1 MNNNIESVL
10 NFSTNTLEE
19 KMGTTVK
26 AAPNGLLKKV
36 KLAEKSFAS
45 AKREISRIRV
55 ALAKAHRDSL
65 EEKYQNKYN
74 EALKQYS
81 DLTSQNFDE
90 FSKLVEDLSKISIRL
105 ILSDNKID
113 RLTQVRVPE
122 SKQTPSKP
130 IRIAKQVVTK
140 ISDKISSMRKR
151 IDLYDKTKTSYRS
164 ALDDIKERNNSEQ
177 IIKDMSQ
184 PRDFANLYASK
195 TVSNEAPNTSKEN
208 NNDTMLDRFSQMT
221 LGAGAQ
227 RISPSTQ
234 AQEKVPTNV
243 PTNNDAEIAGIEA
256 GRKAISD
263 ILSNDK
269 KDNANINF
277 DFEGQ
282 KGIMDGFVSNSI
294 YKPLEEK
301 HINKKEESKEQF
313 VDVSQLPSNLQAEI
327 NKYLESIGIG
337 ENSQEKE
344 SSVRKETPVEEAKP
358 YLGAFANQVSQ
369 MAQNRSENIP
379 VAQPQA
385 SNYSPNYDSNYETI
399 AQLYNEAKANGASMS
414 TGEAEKLA
422 INKEE
427 EKEFYN
433 IWKDLATKDFLGE
446 LDTDDKNVGKKM

>member
-26 AAPNGLLKKV
+26 SAPNGSLKKV

-55 ALAKAHRDSL
+55 ALAKARRDSL

-74 EALKQYS
+74 EALEQYS

-90 FSKLVEDLSKISIRL
+90 FSKLVDDLSKISIRL

-184 PRDFANLYASK
+184 PRDFADLYASK

-234 AQEKVPTNV
+234 AQEKVSANV
-243 PTNNDAEIAGIEA
+243 ATNNGAEIAGIEA

-294 YKPLEEK
+294 YKPLEKEP
-301 HINKKEESKEQF
+301 INKKEEPKEQF

-327 NKYLESIGIG
+327 NRYLESIGIG

-344 SSVRKETPVEEAKP
+344 SSVRKETSVEETKP

-385 SNYSPNYDSNYETI
+385 SNYSPNYETI

-414 TGEAEKLA
+414 NGEAEKLA
-422 INKEE
+422 INEE
-427 EKEFYN
+427 EKKEFN
-433 IWKDLATKDFLGE
+433 DIWRALATKDFLGE

>member
-221 LGAGAQ
+221 LGAAAPV
-227 RISPSTQ
+227 PSIQ
-234 AQEKVPTNV
+234 AQEKVLTNV
-243 PTNNDAEIAGIEA
+243 ATNNGAEIAGIEA

-269 KDNANINF
+269 KDDANINF

-282 KGIMDGFVSNSI
+282 KGIMDGFASNSI
-294 YKPLEEK
+294 LLEGEPINKP
-301 HINKKEESKEQF
+301 INKKEKSKEQF

-327 NKYLESIGIG
+327 NKYLESRGVG

-344 SSVRKETPVEEAKP
+344 SSVRKP
-358 YLGAFANQVSQ
+358 YLGAFANQVNQ

>member
-184 PRDFANLYASK
+184 PRDFADLYASK
-195 TVSNEAPNTSKEN
+195 TVSNEATNTSKEN

-234 AQEKVPTNV
+234 AQEKVSANV
-243 PTNNDAEIAGIEA
+243 ATNNGAEIAGIEA

-294 YKPLEEK
+294 YKPLEKEP
-301 HINKKEESKEQF
+301 INKKEEPKEQF

-327 NKYLESIGIG
+327 NRYLESIGIG

-344 SSVRKETPVEEAKP
+344 SSVRKETSVEEAKP

>member
-227 RISPSTQ
+227 
-234 AQEKVPTNV
+234 EKVSTNV
-243 PTNNDAEIAGIEA
+243 ATNNGAEIAGIEA

-301 HINKKEESKEQF
+301 PINKKEESKEQF

-344 SSVRKETPVEEAKP
+344 SSVRKETSVEEAKP

>member
-26 AAPNGLLKKV
+26 SAPNGSLKKV
-36 KLAEKSFAS
+36 KLAQKSFAS

-55 ALAKAHRDSL
+55 ALAKVHRDSL

-74 EALKQYS
+74 EALEQYS

-90 FSKLVEDLSKISIRL
+90 FSKLVDDLSKISIRL

-184 PRDFANLYASK
+184 PRDFADLYASK

-234 AQEKVPTNV
+234 AQEKVSTNV
-243 PTNNDAEIAGIEA
+243 DNGAEIAGIEA

-344 SSVRKETPVEEAKP
+344 ASVRKETSVEEAKP

>member
-81 DLTSQNFDE
+81 NLTSQNFDE

-221 LGAGAQ
+221 LGA
-227 RISPSTQ
+227 
-234 AQEKVPTNV
+234 QEKVPTNV
-243 PTNNDAEIAGIEA
+243 PTNNGAEIAGREA
-256 GRKAISD
+256 GIKAIRD
-263 ILSNDK
+263 ILS
-269 KDNANINF
+269 KDNANIN
-277 DFEGQ
+277 FEGQ
-282 KGIMDGFVSNSI
+282 KGIMDGFASNSI
-294 YKPLEEK
+294 LLEGEPINKP
-301 HINKKEESKEQF
+301 INKKEKSKEQF

-327 NKYLESIGIG
+327 NKYLESRGVG

-344 SSVRKETPVEEAKP
+344 SSVRKP
-358 YLGAFANQVSQ
+358 YLGAFANQVNQ

-399 AQLYNEAKANGASMS
+399 AQLYNEAKANGDSMS
-414 TGEAEKLA
+414 TAEAEKLA
-422 INKEE
+422 INEE
-427 EKEFYN
+427 EKKEFN
-433 IWKDLATKDFLGE
+433 DIWRALATKDFLGE